1 MTVRNHWIIKP
12 VNERP
17 CKDFLDLGKTG
28 KKNGASKIKDVKGE
42 CVLKIVFC
50 FALLENRIVLFITS
64 KLQKIRTLK
73 F

>member
-1 MTVRNHWIIKP
+1 MTIKNHWIIKP

-50 FALLENRIVLFITS
+50 FALLEN
-64 KLQKIRTLK
+64 
-73 F
+73 